1 MISLHFDYQSPPGEK
16 KKIPDTEMSE
26 KLTKK
31 QKKALQFKKGA
42 PKEELAVKNDTE
54 TETET
59 APKKR
64 KREEEKP
71 AKKRAPPRF
80 ILFVGNLPYD
90 LKEEDLQE
98 HFKTANPS
106 NIRMRKGFAF
116 MEFEGD
122 EASKNLHLALRF
134 HHSTLKYRK
143 INVELTAGGGG
154 NSAKRRKKLD
164 QKNAALQ
171 DELTERIEIEKKTK
185 LNSKSKANP
194 SQNSS
199 SAAPA
204 DFGKI
209 HPDRLKKI
217 KK

>member
-1 MISLHFDYQSPPGEK
+1 
-16 KKIPDTEMSE
+16 MSE

-42 PKEELAVKNDTE
+42 PEKEIVKEQDATVK
-54 TETET
+54 
-59 APKKR
+59 KKR
-64 KREEEKP
+64 KREEEAP
-71 AKKRAPPRF
+71 AKKKAPPRF

-90 LKEEDLQE
+90 LKEEELKE

-106 NIRMRKGFAF
+106 NVRMRKGFAF
-116 MEFEGD
+116 MEFEGN
-122 EASKNLHLALRF
+122 EASKNLHIALRF

-171 DELTERIEIEKKTK
+171 DELTERIEQEKKTK
-185 LNSKSKANP
+185 LNTKSGSTEKSSKA
-194 SQNSS
+194 
-199 SAAPA
+199 AAS
-204 DFGKI
+204 DFGNI
-209 HPDRLKKI
+209 HPDRLRQI